1 MTIRCAMYYGSDMP
15 NNERRTVQN
24 AKRVTSPKGQRLHDA
39 RRDGG
44 ARVVAS
50 GGGRRGY
57 EVGGLDSAAVQG
69 GRGKVSKAVENFTK
83 GYDCGV
89 RNGEILAIAHA
100 RTTFEDVLQVIGD
113 NAVKLQRAI
122 ELADRMLDER
132 GQK

>member
-1 MTIRCAMYYGSDMP
+1 MKRRIKAPKATVLSD
-15 NNERRTVQN
+15 E
-24 AKRVTSPKGQRLHDA
+24 D
-39 RRDGG
+39 
-44 ARVVAS
+44 VA
-50 GGGRRGY
+50 
-57 EVGGLDSAAVQG
+57 VLA
-69 GRGKVSKAVENFTK
+69 NFTR